1 MNGSTTKLIMCTR
14 ILTLAFIIIALCVSN
29 AHARIYKCIDS
40 DGNTIY
46 MDTPTSDQCTESE
59 EVPEA
64 DLPPL
69 IETKPT
75 MIPTD
80 KSEITDRNKDQKG
93 INDYDA
99 VTITSPANEGSI
111 RSNEGQVLIS
121 YASSPALKSRNGH
134 QFVITLG
141 GAEVYR
147 GTNTSV
153 SLENVDRGTHVVVAK
168 IVAANGRTLASSE
181 PIEFTLHR
189 HSILQNRSR
198 AVRPNPLPN

>member
-1 MNGSTTKLIMCTR
+1 MRTSIFILIT
-14 ILTLAFIIIALCVSN
+14 FALFMSN
-29 AHARIYKCIDS
+29 VQARIYKCIDN

-46 MDTPTSDQCTESE
+46 MDTPISDQCSESE

-75 MIPTD
+75 PVLTN
-80 KSEITDRNKDQKG
+80 KGRITNRNNNQKG

-121 YASSPALKSRNGH
+121 YASSPALKTRNGH
-134 QFVITLG
+134 RYVVMLG
-141 GAEVYR
+141 GTEVYR
-147 GTNTSV
+147 GTN
-153 SLENVDRGTHVVVAK
+153 E
-168 IVAANGRTLASSE
+168 
-181 PIEFTLHR
+181 
-189 HSILQNRSR
+189 
-198 AVRPNPLPN
+198 

>member
-1 MNGSTTKLIMCTR
+1 
-14 ILTLAFIIIALCVSN
+14 
-29 AHARIYKCIDS
+29 
-40 DGNTIY
+40 

-69 IETKPT
+69 IRTKPAP
-75 MIPTD
+75 IPTNQG
-80 KSEITDRNKDQKG
+80 KITDRNDDQKG
-93 INDYDA
+93 LNVYDA
-99 VTITSPANEGSI
+99 VTITSPANEESI
-111 RSNEGQVLIS
+111 RSNEGQVIIS
-121 YASSPALKSRNGH
+121 YASSPALKSRYGH
-134 QFVITLG
+134 RYVIMLG

-153 SLENVDRGTHVVVAK
+153 SLENVDRGTHVVTAK

-181 PIEFTLHR
+181 TIEFTLHR

-198 AVRPNPLPN
+198 ALRPNPVPN

>member
-1 MNGSTTKLIMCTR
+1 MCNR
-14 ILTLAFIIIALCVSN
+14 LLTLAFIIIALCVSN

-46 MDTPTSDQCTESE
+46 MDTPTSDQCAESE

-69 IETKPT
+69 IKSKPAA
-75 MIPTD
+75 IPTN
-80 KSEITDRNKDQKG
+80 KGKITDRNNDQKS

-99 VTITSPANEGSI
+99 VTITSPANEESI

-121 YASSPALKSRNGH
+121 YASSPALKFRNGH
-134 QFVITLG
+134 QYVITLG

-153 SLENVDRGTHVVVAK
+153 SLENVDRGTHVVMAK
-168 IVAANGRTLASSE
+168 IVTANGRTLASSE

-189 HSILQNRSR
+189 HSRLQNRSR